1 MSKIGASKSF
11 MERYDGHENEM
22 LPFGSEG
29 HAKSG
34 AFQFILE
41 CMEGREVQVAHEE
54 AMMSPTL
61 WMLMQTFEK
70 EIVENALHEH
80 RVPMLDVPSHSAE
93 LALYYCSCLYQAQ
106 IEGHDDALLLWK
118 QEFYGLDSKTLCD
131 LAKIASQLEIQ
142 PLIDDT
148 CRAITQIMSTTGASD
163 KIRQEFELDNL
174 TTETDQLFGL
184 DIAGVDSQLEQVDQ
198 PSIDDIRVVNS
209 NEHRREEEKKK
220 RKNRAKT
227 SYVQSTDSINASTSD
242 TSDAVNHSLKDVK
255 KMELARQDPNVIFE
269 ESKFEDEEDEGVAQQ
284 IELFRQALESAHLE
298 FKQCIQRDKPKPR
311 LNFVPGKVFTKHSDI
326 HS

>member
-1 MSKIGASKSF
+1 
-11 MERYDGHENEM
+11 
-22 LPFGSEG
+22 
-29 HAKSG
+29 
-34 AFQFILE
+34 
-41 CMEGREVQVAHEE
+41 
-54 AMMSPTL
+54 
-61 WMLMQTFEK
+61 
-70 EIVENALHEH
+70 
-80 RVPMLDVPSHSAE
+80 
-93 LALYYCSCLYQAQ
+93 
-106 IEGHDDALLLWK
+106 
-118 QEFYGLDSKTLCD
+118 
-131 LAKIASQLEIQ
+131 
-142 PLIDDT
+142 
-148 CRAITQIMSTTGASD
+148 MSTTGASD

-198 PSIDDIRVVNS
+198 PSIDELVDFINGKTDVHQTDQSLASVS
-209 NEHRREEEKKK
+209 STAMSIVGKKKKKK